1 MIILFVFFF
10 IRLKKDPYVEKN
22 TPDNVKY
29 NGILNAFND
38 TSKGV
43 CVEGEQQWRYTTN
56 NIAIPFAKSINSI
69 RCLPLCKDTDGMFS
83 PRAALPG
90 GG

>member
-43 CVEGEQQWRYTTN
+43 CVEGEQQ
-56 NIAIPFAKSINSI
+56 
-69 RCLPLCKDTDGMFS
+69 
-83 PRAALPG
+83 
-90 GG
+90 